1 MSPKSSLELLE
12 TIEAGNHF
20 IFTVVRHP
28 FDRLISAYR
37 DRILKGCTD
46 QAKYHIPG
54 IFSLTRKHI
63 LTLGTR
69 QLFDKTTNCIKVFP
83 TFQEFIQYVVEKYK
97 NPDPHWT
104 SYHQVSKETKIYY
117 RVVDYVFVYI
127 YINIVYCKPPI
138 VLYNSKKSKDR
149 IILWL

>member
-1 MSPKSSLELLE
+1 MPIPPCFFTKTFCLLLVYHHFRVKNRMSPKSSLELLE

-37 DRILKGCTD
+37 DRILKGCTA

-54 IFSLTRKHI
+54 IFGLTRKHI

-69 QLFDKTTNCIKVFP
+69 QLFDKNTNCIKVFP

-97 NPDPHWT
+97 DPDAHWT
-104 SYHQVSKETKIYY
+104 SYHQV
-117 RVVDYVFVYI
+117 RQRF
-127 YINIVYCKPPI
+127 
-138 VLYNSKKSKDR
+138 
-149 IILWL
+149 IIQ

>member
-1 MSPKSSLELLE
+1 MFFFTKTFCLLLVYHHFRVKNRMSPKSSLELLE

-104 SYHQVSKETKIYY
+104 SYHQVSKRLRFIIESSRLCIRIY
-117 RVVDYVFVYI
+117 
-127 YINIVYCKPPI
+127 
-138 VLYNSKKSKDR
+138 
-149 IILWL
+149 

>member
-104 SYHQVSKETKIYY
+104 SYHQVSKRLRFIRE
-117 RVVDYVFVYI
+117 
-127 YINIVYCKPPI
+127 
-138 VLYNSKKSKDR
+138 
-149 IILWL
+149 

>member
-117 RVVDYVFVYI
+117 RE
-127 YINIVYCKPPI
+127 
-138 VLYNSKKSKDR
+138 
-149 IILWL
+149 

>member
-1 MSPKSSLELLE
+1 MSIPRVFTKTFCLLLVYHHFRVKNRMSPKSSLELLE

-37 DRILKGCTD
+37 DRILKGCTA

-83 TFQEFIQYVVEKYK
+83 TFQATTLI
-97 NPDPHWT
+97 
-104 SYHQVSKETKIYY
+104 
-117 RVVDYVFVYI
+117 
-127 YINIVYCKPPI
+127 
-138 VLYNSKKSKDR
+138 
-149 IILWL
+149 

>member
-37 DRILKGCTD
+37 DRILKGCTA

-54 IFSLTRKHI
+54 IFGLTREHI

-69 QLFDKTTNCIKVFP
+69 QLFDKNTNCIKVFP

-104 SYHQVSKETKIYY
+104 SYHQVSI
-117 RVVDYVFVYI
+117 RD
-127 YINIVYCKPPI
+127 
-138 VLYNSKKSKDR
+138 
-149 IILWL
+149 